1 MSRRN
6 VIRIVSLSLGVALFC
21 GIWAFKT
28 HKENKSYIRQME
40 NGYSYMLSSLSTA
53 TNNIAELLN
62 KGRFVT
68 TAKGMGEIASKLL
81 TEAEIDRKSVV

>member
-68 TAKGMGEIASKLL
+68 TA
-81 TEAEIDRKSVV
+81 